1 MKYRAD
7 IDGIRAIAVSIV
19 ILFHYGV
26 VGFAGGY
33 VGVDIFFVLSGY
45 LISSIIFAQTGQGRF
60 CFSNFYFR
68 RIRRLFPVYLV
79 VMLATFVVAFAYLLP
94 RDFREFGQS
103 LFASTVYISNV
114 LFYMEA
120 GYFDTASHLKPLL
133 HTWSLSVEEQFYVV
147 FPVVAWLCGRMSAK
161 GLFILFGAL
170 TVASLVAAA
179 SYIETDN
186 SAVFYLYPFR
196 AWEMFFG
203 TLLATGFIPAL
214 RSVIWNNVLAAL
226 GLIMLLGS
234 TFLYDESTLF
244 PGLSAIIPC
253 LGTVLLIHSGS
264 GHQGWIHQIL
274 ATKPMVFIGNISY
287 SLYLWH
293 WPVYVLY
300 VYNKPEGVSVSDTL
314 VMAVTTFVLSVLSW
328 KFVETPFRHGRVKFS
343 DNHKSVFAATA
354 VFSVIFMAAGFYLHK
369 SAGMPQRLD
378 DRTAAFASAAGDLF
392 GDLDGCVEEN
402 NDRLPGL
409 GHCFIGDPL
418 HAETFT
424 IIWGDSHGGAY
435 KRGYTKA
442 VEGKDQNALLVW
454 MGGCPPVFGISKDE
468 FVSSK
473 AIDDQCAV
481 RNKAFEAFLQK
492 EKSRIDAIVL
502 VGRWSYYLTGEGT
515 GVDSQNWI
523 KLWPESGKPS
533 DVKNQTEFFVSSMRN
548 TLEQLHGEGFKV
560 FIVEQPPE
568 FSQFLARTLA
578 IGLMNGSSDF
588 DESVATIGK
597 EDYSKVLA
605 RQGAIQPLFNDVEQK
620 GIATLLRTHHYF
632 CDQTSCSVM
641 RDNLPHYFD
650 NNHVSSTGAANIS
663 DMFSPVVRYVET
675 KNKEESTNEEESKK

>member
-33 VGVDIFFVLSGY
+33 VGVDIFFVLSGF
-45 LISSIIFAQTGQGRF
+45 LISSIIFAQTGEGRF

-79 VMLATFVVAFAYLLP
+79 VMLATFAVAYAYMLP

-103 LFASTVYISNV
+103 LLASTIYLSNV

-147 FPVVAWLCGRMSAK
+147 FPVVAWLCGRMSAR
-161 GLFILFGAL
+161 GLFLIFGAL
-170 TVASLVAAA
+170 TVISLVAAA
-179 SYIETDN
+179 AYIETDN

-203 TLLATGFIPAL
+203 TLLATGFIPAI
-214 RSVIWNNVLAAL
+214 RSVLWNNLLAVL
-226 GLIMLLGS
+226 GLAMLVGS

-293 WPVYVLY
+293 WPVFVLY
-300 VYNKPEGVSVSDTL
+300 VYNKPEGTGVIDIL
-314 VMAVTTFVLSVLSW
+314 IMAATTFVLSVLSW
-328 KFVETPFRHGRVKFS
+328 KYVETPFRHGRVKFS
-343 DNHKSVFAATA
+343 DNHRSVFAATA
-354 VFSVIFMAAGFYLHK
+354 VFSVIFMAAGLYLHK
-369 SAGMPQRLD
+369 SNGMPQRLD
-378 DRTAAFASAAGDLF
+378 ERTAAFASAAGDLF
-392 GDLDGCVEEN
+392 GDLGGCVEEN
-402 NDRLPGL
+402 NDRLPGI
-409 GHCFIGDPL
+409 GHCLIGDPL
-418 HAETFT
+418 NAESFT
-424 IIWGDSHGGAY
+424 VIWGDSHGGAY
-435 KRGYTKA
+435 KRGYTTA
-442 VEGKDQNALLVW
+442 IEGKNQSVLLVW
-454 MGGCPPVFGISKDE
+454 MGGCPPVFGIAKDE
-468 FVSSK
+468 NVSSK
-473 AIDDQCAV
+473 AMDDQCPI
-481 RNKAFEAFLQK
+481 RNQAFADFIEK
-492 EKSRIDAIVL
+492 EKSRINAIIL
-502 VGRWSYYLTGEGT
+502 VGRWSYYLAGEGL
-515 GVDSQNWI
+515 GVDSQHKI
-523 KLWPESGKPS
+523 RVWPENGSPS
-533 DVKNQTEFFVSSMRN
+533 DVKNQTDFFANAMKN
-548 TLEQLHGEGFKV
+548 TLQGLHRDGFKV
-560 FIVEQPPE
+560 FVVEQPPE
-568 FSQFLARTLA
+568 FSKFLAKTLA

-588 DESVATIGK
+588 EESVATLGQ
-597 EDYSKVLA
+597 EDYTLVQS
-605 RQGAIQPLFNDVEQK
+605 RQGAIQAVLNDMEQQ
-620 GIATLLRTHHYF
+620 GVATILRTHHYF
-632 CDQTSCSVM
+632 CDNKTCSIM
-641 RDNLPHYFD
+641 RNNLPQYFD

-663 DMFSPVVRYVET
+663 DMFSPVVNFVET
-675 KNKEESTNEEESKK
+675 QKQNASHE